1 MLESIWLKQN
11 VSLLIESI
19 WLKQNVSFLLEWI
32 WLKQNVSLL
41 IESIW
46 LKQNISLL
54 LEWIWL
60 KQNVSLLI
68 ESIWLKQNVS
78 LLLEWIWLKQ
88 NVSLLIESI
97 WLKQNVN
104 LLLEW
109 IWLKQNVSLRL
120 GHTTSKA
127 KSELFKICP
136 VDMKLTIHS
145 EFCISVLSADVIP
158 NCRCSF
164 HFLLSIEHKRLNSWH
179 QFAFYC
185 DLLIKQID
193 LVTHIWDARG
203 VLQYR
208 SPTYIIVSRIWDASV
223 LFIMQV
229 DIRLR
234 TMHRSKCSA
243 SRLWN
248 VGTTSC
254 LNAIV
259 SHWIGFNE

>member
-1 MLESIWLKQN
+1 MNLIVPECKLTPRIILTETECKLIPRINLIETECTCKLTVGIKLIEPECKLTPRINLTETSRINLIEIECRLESIWLKQN

-19 WLKQNVSFLLEWI
+19 WLKQNVS
-32 WLKQNVSLL
+32 
-41 IESIW
+41 
-46 LKQNISLL
+46 
-54 LEWIWL
+54 
-60 KQNVSLLI
+60 
-68 ESIWLKQNVS
+68 
-78 LLLEWIWLKQ
+78 
-88 NVSLLIESI
+88 
-97 WLKQNVN
+97 

-145 EFCISVLSADVIP
+145 DFCISVLSADVIP

-185 DLLIKQID
+185 NLLIKQID

-208 SPTYIIVSRIWDASV
+208 SPTYIIVPRIWDASV

-234 TMHRSKCSA
+234 TVYRSKCSA

-248 VGTTSC
+248 VWTPSC
-254 LNAIV
+254 LNAFV